1 MRKFRKGCAGM
12 ISLFMAATLAVTPVQ
27 SIYASEYETEYAAE
41 ELSLTNTVFI
51 NEIESCDP
59 NKGNDWI
66 EIMNTGE
73 TDVDISGWF
82 VSDSKGLENLTD
94 GSTQQIAENTVIAA
108 GAVMVLEENVDFN
121 FGLGKEDTAGLYD
134 GNSQLLDSYAWTG
147 HANGTYARV
156 PDGTGAFVDQEA
168 TKGQLNSTTGG
179 AGEGGGNT
187 GEGGEN
193 TGTGKLVINEI
204 NSAPDDWVELMN
216 AGTADLD
223 VSGYEIRDNS
233 DDHRFKIAA
242 GTTVKAGELLLIK
255 DTTAGDVYDNTSQTY
270 LSGDFQGAIGIGS
283 GDSIRIYDA
292 QGVPLDEYT
301 WTEHASYNGQ
311 DSEASYGRYPDG
323 TGEFVV
329 MPETPGLANALHP
342 SQVVINE
349 IESDGDTTDWVEIY
363 NKGTTAVDISGWY
376 LYDNDP
382 VGHAADITPVAEGTT
397 LEPGA
402 CYVLDQN
409 VHFTF
414 GLGKGDSVTVY
425 NKNKAS
431 VDTYSWESHAA
442 GVYARIPDG
451 TGAFVDFPTSTKGA
465 VNIVVNKVVLNEI
478 QSSDPN
484 NDPDW
489 IELANPT
496 EEALDISGIIVK
508 DSEDKNAYTIPA
520 NTIIPANG
528 FFVISQD
535 EFLFGL
541 GKADAVRIFDG
552 DTMIASTSWTEHK
565 SPSWGLYPDVNGK
578 EYRNT
583 LEATKGAANK
593 FAGIPDVV
601 EWSGSNDVTVSD
613 LNFLE
618 DSSGLDF
625 FHGQLYAIDNG
636 TGKFWIMDVAT
647 DGTMKFAN
655 GFEDGKRI
663 RFQKDA
669 GNLKAAGPDTE
680 GICVDGAG
688 MVYAASERDNSAKGV
703 NFNEILMV
711 DPSAAGPDLVALNE
725 WNLTDSLPAVAANMG
740 IEAVEWVSNSEIT
753 GKIMDK
759 NTNAAFDM
767 ANYPNAVSNGVFF
780 VALEDNGHVY
790 AYVLNNDETCV
801 QIADIDGKLGG
812 AMGLDYDTYEHVLW
826 IASDNGYGN
835 RSAVVTFNGTNDPA
849 IKHVNPPSGMDVT
862 ANNEGFAIADAEYT
876 VNGLRP
882 VYHFNDGVATGALTI
897 SWMSCDYKVSGG
909 TGGNNGSN
917 GSNGN
922 SGNSGGNGDNNS
934 GKTTANQVST
944 PKTGDESSNGI
955 VWAIIVMALSA
966 GVVMVLLKKRRFR

>member
-1 MRKFRKGCAGM
+1 MKKKWKRGCAGVVSF
-12 ISLFMAATLAVTPVQ
+12 IAAAALAVAPVQ
-27 SIYASEYETEYAAE
+27 GIYASEYVPET
-41 ELSLTNTVFI
+41 LSSASTVVI
-51 NEIESCDP
+51 NEIESSASD
-59 NKGNDWI
+59 KGNDWI
-66 EIMNTGE
+66 EIINIGDTA
-73 TDVDISGWF
+73 VDISGWF
-82 VSDSKGLENLTD
+82 VSDDKGIENLAD
-94 GSTQQIAENTVIAA
+94 GSTWKIEDGTTIAA
-108 GAVMVLEENVDFN
+108 GAVMVLEQDTDFG
-121 FGLGKEDTAGLYD
+121 FGLGKADTAGLYD

-156 PDGTGAFVDQEA
+156 PDGIGEFVDQEA
-168 TKGQLNSTTGG
+168 TKGQLNST
-179 AGEGGGNT
+179 AGVP

-255 DTTAGDVYDNTSQTY
+255 DTTVGEVYNDTTQTY
-270 LSGDFQGAIGIGS
+270 SSGEFQTAFGMGS
-283 GDSIRIYDA
+283 GDSIRIYDT
-292 QGVPLDEYT
+292 QGALLDEYS

-311 DSEASYGRYPDG
+311 ESEASYGRYPDG
-323 TGEFVV
+323 TGEFAV
-329 MPETPGLANALHP
+329 MPETPGSANTLHP

-414 GLGKGDSVTVY
+414 GLGKADSVTVY
-425 NKNKAS
+425 NKNKAA

-496 EEALDISGIIVK
+496 AEPLDISGIIVK
-508 DSEDKNAYTIPA
+508 DSDDNNTYTIPA
-520 NTIIPANG
+520 NTVIPANG
-528 FFVISQD
+528 FLVISQD
-535 EFLFGL
+535 EFSFGL
-541 GKADAVRIFDG
+541 GKADAVRLFDG

-583 LEATKGAANK
+583 LEATKGTANK
-593 FAGIPDVV
+593 FAGIPDVI
-601 EWSGSNDVTVSD
+601 EWNGSSDVTVSD
-613 LNFLE
+613 MNFLE

-647 DGTMKFAN
+647 DGTMKFAD

-669 GNLKAAGPDTE
+669 ENLKAAGPDTE

-740 IEAVEWVSNSEIT
+740 IEAVEWVSNSEIA

-801 QIADIDGKLGG
+801 QITDIDGKLGG

-826 IASDNGYGN
+826 IAADNGYGN
-835 RSAVVTFNGTNDPA
+835 KSAAVTLNGTNDPV

-897 SWMSCDYKVSGG
+897 SWMSCDYTVAGNPGG
-909 TGGNNGSN
+909 DSGNNGN
-917 GSNGN
+917 
-922 SGNSGGNGDNNS
+922 
-934 GKTTANQVST
+934 KPTVNQVST
-944 PKTGDESSNGI
+944 PKTGDESYNSI
-955 VWAIIVMALSA
+955 VWTLIIMALSA
-966 GVVMVLLKKRRFR
+966 GVVMVLLKKRRER